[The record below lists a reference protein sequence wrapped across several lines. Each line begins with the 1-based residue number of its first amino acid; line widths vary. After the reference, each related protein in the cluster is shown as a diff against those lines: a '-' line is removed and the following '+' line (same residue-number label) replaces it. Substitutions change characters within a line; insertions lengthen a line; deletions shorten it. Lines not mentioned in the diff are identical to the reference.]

1 MCKIKKELM
10 RKFPVISK
18 IELSIEAL
26 INPSESRDKV
36 IAAITN
42 VIDKCSPE
50 ISYNSRVVARSN
62 KTDSLNTIY
71 QQIRS
76 RSATGVLRR
85 MLTYNRITNT
95 TWFLLNKQAAAVGIV
110 AVIEEENESPLG
122 PLRITIVCDELD
134 VLINWLAPI
143 YFTDN

>member
-1 MCKIKKELM
+1 M
-10 RKFPVISK
+10 RKFPVMSK
-18 IELSIEAL
+18 IELKIEAL
-26 INPSESRDKV
+26 VNPSESHDKV

-50 ISYNSRVVARSN
+50 ISYNNRVVARSN
-62 KTDSLNTIY
+62 RADSLNIIY

-76 RSATGVLRR
+76 RSAAGVLRR

-95 TWFLLNKQAAAVGIV
+95 TWFLLNKQAAAAGIV

-122 PLRITIVCDELD
+122 PLRITIVCDEMDL
-134 VLINWLAPI
+134 LIDWLAPVYI
-143 YFTDN
+143 TDY

>member
-1 MCKIKKELM
+1 M

-36 IAAITN
+36 ITAITN

-50 ISYNSRVVARSN
+50 LRYNSRVVARSVGA
-62 KTDSLNTIY
+62 DSLNTIY

-122 PLRITIVCDELD
+122 PLRITIVCDEMDL
-134 VLINWLAPI
+134 LIDWLAPI
-143 YFTDN
+143 YITDH

>member
-1 MCKIKKELM
+1 M

-18 IELSIEAL
+18 IELKIEAL
-26 INPSESRDKV
+26 VNPSESRDKV

-62 KTDSLNTIY
+62 RADSLNIIY

-76 RSATGVLRR
+76 RSAAGVLRR

-95 TWFLLNKQAAAVGIV
+95 TWFLLNKQAAAAGIV

-122 PLRITIVCDELD
+122 PLRITVVCDEMDL
-134 VLINWLAPI
+134 LIDWLAPI
-143 YFTDN
+143 RITDH

>member
-1 MCKIKKELM
+1 M

-62 KTDSLNTIY
+62 RADSLNIIY

-76 RSATGVLRR
+76 RSAAGVLRR

-122 PLRITIVCDELD
+122 PLRITIVCDEMDL
-134 VLINWLAPI
+134 LIDWLAPVYI
-143 YFTDN
+143 TDY

>member
-1 MCKIKKELM
+1 M

-18 IELSIEAL
+18 IELKIETL
-26 INPSESRDKV
+26 VNPSESRDKV
-36 IAAITN
+36 ITAITN

-62 KTDSLNTIY
+62 RADSLNIIY

-76 RSATGVLRR
+76 RSAAGVLRR

-134 VLINWLAPI
+134 LLIDWLAPI
-143 YFTDN
+143 YITDY

>member
-1 MCKIKKELM
+1 M

-62 KTDSLNTIY
+62 RADSLNIIY

-76 RSATGVLRR
+76 RSAAGVLRR
-85 MLTYNRITNT
+85 ILTYNRITNT

-122 PLRITIVCDELD
+122 PLRITIVCDEMDL
-134 VLINWLAPI
+134 LIDWLAPI
-143 YFTDN
+143 YITDY

>member
-1 MCKIKKELM
+1 M
-10 RKFPVISK
+10 RKFPVINK
-18 IELSIEAL
+18 IELKIEAL
-26 INPSESRDKV
+26 VNPSESRDKV

-62 KTDSLNTIY
+62 RADSLNIIY

-76 RSATGVLRR
+76 RSAAGVLRR

-95 TWFLLNKQAAAVGIV
+95 TWFLLNKQAAAAGIV

-122 PLRITIVCDELD
+122 PLRITVVCDEMDL
-134 VLINWLAPI
+134 LIDWLAPI
-143 YFTDN
+143 RITDH

>member
-1 MCKIKKELM
+1 M
-10 RKFPVISK
+10 RKFPVMSK

-62 KTDSLNTIY
+62 RADSLNIVY

-76 RSATGVLRR
+76 RSAAGVLRR

-122 PLRITIVCDELD
+122 PLRITIVCDEMDL
-134 VLINWLAPI
+134 LIDWLAPI
-143 YFTDN
+143 YITDY